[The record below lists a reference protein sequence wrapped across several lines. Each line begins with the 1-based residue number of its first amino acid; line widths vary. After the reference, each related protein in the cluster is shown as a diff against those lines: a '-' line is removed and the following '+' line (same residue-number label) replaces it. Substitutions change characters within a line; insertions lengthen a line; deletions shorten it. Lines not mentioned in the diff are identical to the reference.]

1 MLVDQGI
8 KEKTRRRKQV
18 LVLSTKATAAI
29 LFSNRMMRLAPH
41 KLQEELS

>member
-1 MLVDQGI
+1 MLVDQRI
-8 KEKTRRRKQV
+8 KENSRKREQV
-18 LVLSTKATAAI
+18 LVLSTKASAAI